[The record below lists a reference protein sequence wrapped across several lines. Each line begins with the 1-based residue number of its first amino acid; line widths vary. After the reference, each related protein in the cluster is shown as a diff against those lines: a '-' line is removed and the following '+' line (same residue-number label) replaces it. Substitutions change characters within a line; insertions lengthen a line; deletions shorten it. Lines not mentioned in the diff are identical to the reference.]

1 MLAGPSSTLAT
12 MAQAISTTIYALDA
26 ASELDL
32 DRSDGDRMFF
42 AVRKA
47 LLTTY
52 RAQLVA
58 ARRALEDHDL
68 DIGAR
73 LQIRVEIGD
82 QILDRGISDSNTRT
96 KLALKGKAGLDASH
110 VFGKNVA
117 SLTKQKLALEPRKV
131 LQAVERLND
140 LAEFPERAAIA
151 ADLTR
156 RAHQEQSCLDARTEG
171 DVVRARLVS
180 AGIKLVLDAANAL
193 AATKGALDEQF
204 PRQREYVAAF
214 FLDVAPARSRSSA
227 EGPPAEESAPR
238 AS

>member
-52 RAQLVA
+52 RSQLVA
-58 ARRALEDHDL
+58 ARRAIEDHDL

-82 QILDRGISDSNTRT
+82 RILDRGITDGNTRT
-96 KLALKGKAGLDASH
+96 KLALKGKAGLEAAH
-110 VFGKNVA
+110 VFGKSVA
-117 SLTKQKLALEPRKV
+117 SLTKEKLALEPQKV
-131 LQAVERLND
+131 LQAVDRLND
-140 LAEFPERAAIA
+140 LADFPERGAIA

-156 RAHQEQSCLDARTEG
+156 RAQQEQSCLDARAEA
-171 DVVRARLVS
+171 DVVRAKLVS

-193 AATKGALDEQF
+193 AAAKGALDEQF
-204 PRQREYVAAF
+204 PRQRDYVAAF
-214 FLDVAPARSRSSA
+214 FLDVAPARSRSTVEA
-227 EGPPAEESAPR
+227 APAEEAAP
-238 AS
+238 AAH